1 MRAID
6 FWVGIPLCF
15 LLTQIER
22 MLSVLGLRRNPE
34 GQPKNILFVQ
44 LAEMG
49 TMVVAYPS
57 LAKTRELF
65 PDATLHF
72 LCFRQIRSSVEMLN
86 VLDRDKIIMIDD
98 RSLWSLIRDT
108 VALPFRARAHGIDT
122 VINMET
128 FVRYSTL
135 LSYMTGARTRVGFHR
150 FNQEGLYTGDLV
162 THRVWYNPHIHA
174 GHTFLD
180 LVHALVSP
188 ASAIPRVKRP
198 ATMDALTVP
207 KIVTTAETAQAL
219 WTKLATF
226 NPALTEGR
234 RIVVLNP
241 NASKRFPMRRLP
253 LSSYAELARLLI
265 ADPDVFV
272 LVTGVAEEKADAQE
286 ICRTVNSPRVIDLTG
301 STSMME
307 LLHLFNLSDVLIS
320 NDSGPA
326 HFACLTKVHVIV
338 FFGPEIPDRYRPL
351 AVSSDVVYNRFTCS
365 PCVGPY
371 NQRLTPCNDNQ
382 CLQTISIPA
391 VAELVKTRLQ
401 QAQPFPAVIPA
412 RSLRTQ

>member
-15 LLTQIER
+15 VLTVIER
-22 MLSVLGLRRNPE
+22 VLGAVGLRRAPD
-34 GQPKNILFVQ
+34 GTPKHILFVQ

-72 LCFRQIRSSVEMLN
+72 LCFKQIRASVEMLG
-86 VLDRDKIIMIDD
+86 VLDPKNIITIDD
-98 RSLWSLIRDT
+98 SSFWSLLKGT
-108 VALPFRARAHGIDT
+108 LALPGRARAQGIDT

-135 LSYMTGARTRVGFHR
+135 LSYITGARTRVGFHR

-162 THRVWYNPHIHA
+162 THKVWYNANIHA

-180 LVHALVSP
+180 LVHALRAP
-188 ASAIPRVKRP
+188 ADAIPRVKRP
-198 ATMDALTVP
+198 ATMDALEVP
-207 KIVTTAETAQAL
+207 KIVTAGEAARSL
-219 WTKLATF
+219 WAKLAQF
-226 NPALTEGR
+226 NPELTEQR
-234 RIVVLNP
+234 KLVVLNP

-253 LSSYAELARLLI
+253 LESYAELARHLI
-265 ADPDVFV
+265 DDPEVFV
-272 LVTGVAEEKADAQE
+272 LITGVAEEKPDALE

-301 STSMME
+301 STSMTE
-307 LLHLFNLSDVLIS
+307 LLHLFNLSHILVT

-326 HFACLTKVHVIV
+326 HFACLTNVHVII
-338 FFGPEIPDRYRPL
+338 FFGPETPDRYRPL
-351 AVSSDVVYNRFTCS
+351 ATSSDVVYTRFTCS
-365 PCVGPY
+365 PCIGPY
-371 NQRLTPCNDNQ
+371 NQRLTVCNDNL
-382 CLQTISIPA
+382 CLKTIDIPA
-391 VAELVKTRLQ
+391 VAALVRNRLD
-401 QAQPFPAVIPA
+401 AVRRSPAVIPVA
-412 RSLRTQ
+412 LRAH